1 MARMTATFVSIALVV
16 LIVLVFVYTAMM
28 NKRARQE
35 WATADGRIVE
45 SRVEA
50 RNPPS
55 ADRPSIQYGARVVY
69 EYTVAG
75 KAYRSERV
83 SFDGTFWRPTPEAAE
98 ADRARYAEG
107 AKVSVFY
114 DPQQPQS
121 AVLDL
126 PLR

>member
-1 MARMTATFVSIALVV
+1 MPRMTATFVSIAIVV
-16 LIVLVFVYTAMM
+16 LIVFVFVYTATM
-28 NKRARQE
+28 NKRAREE
-35 WATADGRIVE
+35 WATAEGRIVE

-50 RNPPS
+50 RNAPS

-75 KAYRSERV
+75 KSYRAERV
-83 SFDGTFWRPTPEAAE
+83 SFDGTLWRATREAAE

-107 AKVSVFY
+107 AKVGVFY
-114 DPQQPQS
+114 DPGKPQS

-126 PLR
+126 PQR